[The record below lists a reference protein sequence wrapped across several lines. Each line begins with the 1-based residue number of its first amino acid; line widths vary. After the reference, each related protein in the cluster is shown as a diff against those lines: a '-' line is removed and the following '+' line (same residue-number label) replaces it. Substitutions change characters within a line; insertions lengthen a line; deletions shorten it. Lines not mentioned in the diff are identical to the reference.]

1 MSRDDAPCAWADCGR
16 PAAGPLFCEHHEAE
30 MSDGA
35 IAELLRKRSKQRLSA
50 MAAQRPDRDPNL
62 LAETARIITEIEA
75 AHVGPERLAR
85 LIDRGIAPY
94 QTRPRPLTV
103 SPRQE
108 PATRPSIWQILGYVF
123 IVLAFAWLFAR
134 FVGLEVVQ
142 KTQAG
147 EIANVQSRIHEET
160 EQRRIA
166 EQRANAYAIELQ
178 EARKPGLP
186 ALDGMGVAE

>member
-16 PAAGPLFCEHHEAE
+16 PAAGSLFCEHHEAE
-30 MSDGA
+30 MSSGA
-35 IAELLRKRSKQRLSA
+35 IAELLRERSQQRLAA
-50 MAAQRPDRDPNL
+50 MTAAAPRKDPEMM
-62 LAETARIITEIEA
+62 ARTARLITEIEA

-85 LIDRGIAPY
+85 LVERGIDPHRN
-94 QTRPRPLTV
+94 RPRPLTFR
-103 SPRQE
+103 PRPD
-108 PATRPSIWQILGYVF
+108 PAARLSVWQVIGYVF

-142 KTQAG
+142 TKQSTS
-147 EIANVQSRIHEET
+147 IAAL
-160 EQRRIA
+160 EQRIRDESEQRLIA